1 VVEEFPL
8 KNVMKELVEMAVA
21 ESSMVV
27 EDLVMVEDLIFQ
39 HLDEVN
45 LVLLVEMEVN
55 MMLIME
61 EVEGFVL
68 GMEKMEGGVLLVEKG
83 VHLML
88 TKVVEDFVL
97 GLKVEDDLNLM
108 KQV

>member
-1 VVEEFPL
+1 
-8 KNVMKELVEMAVA
+8 
-21 ESSMVV
+21 MVV
-27 EDLVMVEDLIFQ
+27 EDLVMVEDMIFQ
-39 HLDEVN
+39 RLDEVN

-68 GMEKMEGGVLLVEKG
+68 EMEKMEGGVLLVEKG

>member
-1 VVEEFPL
+1 
-8 KNVMKELVEMAVA
+8 
-21 ESSMVV
+21 
-27 EDLVMVEDLIFQ
+27 
-39 HLDEVN
+39 
-45 LVLLVEMEVN
+45 
-55 MMLIME
+55 ME

-68 GMEKMEGGVLLVEKG
+68 EMEKMEGGVLLVEKG